1 MGANWGKFTLMDSVT
16 LVAAFALG
24 IFLATHFVR
33 TDTHGRFETRAQL
46 TAEWAVSCVLWSGV
60 IAGPMTLVVQR
71 FRGRRV
77 PPSPGECL
85 WLAPLSLYLLGY
97 ASQILGEASIVLL
110 LLCVSVQCVASI
122 AAFFWLVAGL
132 TGTRPAASCRWTD
145 LLGCSVCMAVGPW
158 ILYGLNQALNQL

>member
-1 MGANWGKFTLMDSVT
+1 MDSAT

-24 IFLATHFVR
+24 IFLATHFMR
-33 TDTHGRFETRAQL
+33 TDTHGRIETGAQL
-46 TAEWAVSCVLWSGV
+46 TADWAVSCILYSGV
-60 IAGPMTLVVQR
+60 VAGPMILVLQH

-97 ASQILGEASIVLL
+97 ASQILGEASFILSFL
-110 LLCVSVQCVASI
+110 WLIVQCVASI
-122 AAFFWLVAGL
+122 AAFFWLVAGFA
-132 TGTRPAASCRWTD
+132 GARPDAACRWTD